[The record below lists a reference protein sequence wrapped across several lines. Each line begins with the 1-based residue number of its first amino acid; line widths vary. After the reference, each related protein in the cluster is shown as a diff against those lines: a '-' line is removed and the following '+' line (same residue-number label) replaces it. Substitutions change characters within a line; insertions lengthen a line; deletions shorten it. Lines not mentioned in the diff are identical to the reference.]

1 MYYDYSVQN
10 EIFFMVL
17 FDLTLGVDRDRN
29 FTRMIHVHVNV
40 KARTIIDTWIGQQN
54 IFLKIRLHKKK
65 IHNKNRKGDQLL
77 RKCKDTGLCM
87 ATVVYNDEHTFWRKS

>member
-1 MYYDYSVQN
+1 
-10 EIFFMVL
+10 MVL

-65 IHNKNRKGDQLL
+65 NTK
-77 RKCKDTGLCM
+77 
-87 ATVVYNDEHTFWRKS
+87 